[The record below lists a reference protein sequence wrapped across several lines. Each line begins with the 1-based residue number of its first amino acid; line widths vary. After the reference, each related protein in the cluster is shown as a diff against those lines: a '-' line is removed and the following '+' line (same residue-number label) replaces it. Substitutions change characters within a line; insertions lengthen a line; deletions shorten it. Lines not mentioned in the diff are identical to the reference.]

1 MGSQGR
7 GRRAWETEAMER
19 GEQVANGS
27 MGWRGW
33 QHEMQR
39 ARGFG
44 ARGGFKSEDEGIRG
58 GAGEPHVVAARPR
71 RACGSGGCG
80 SGPLSLWLNDPAGT
94 PLTSLAR
101 RRGG

>member
-1 MGSQGR
+1 
-7 GRRAWETEAMER
+7 MEH

-39 ARGFG
+39 ARGFVPEHEEG
-44 ARGGFKSEDEGIRG
+44 LRVRTRGWGRGGFEG
-58 GAGEPHVVAARPR
+58 APESHTSLR
-71 RACGSGGCG
+71 RACGSDGCG
-80 SGPLSLWLNDPAGT
+80 SGPLSLWLNDPADA